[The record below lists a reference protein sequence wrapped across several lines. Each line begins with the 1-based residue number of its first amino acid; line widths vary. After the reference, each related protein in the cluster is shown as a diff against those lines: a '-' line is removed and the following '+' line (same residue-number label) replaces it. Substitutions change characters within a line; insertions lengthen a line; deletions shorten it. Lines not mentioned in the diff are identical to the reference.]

1 MTDEQLIDELKKI
14 IKLHETPVRK
24 GRSVPSRHGYLKI
37 DWAQTARQMRE
48 IAENIVKSREE
59 KQV

>member
-1 MTDEQLIDELKKI
+1 MTDDRLIEELKKI
-14 IKLHETPVRK
+14 IELHETPVRK
-24 GRSVPSRHGYLKI
+24 NHDVPSRCGYLKI
-37 DWAQTARQMRE
+37 DWAETARQMRE